1 MSVQDDSPDPGV
13 RIHLAAHDPEFPAK
27 RDAALALLRDA
38 VGTVALRHGFVA
50 KPHSWVREGPA
61 GRVAVAVFPSRYG
74 FEAEI
79 RLSFLAADGEA
90 LGIWAEESY
99 LTLGAFGGPAALIYL
114 DILEQPESLATTLPV
129 LEARALPWL
138 LRHLDGRGLPIP
150 LPEVREPEA
159 P

>member
-27 RDAALALLRDA
+27 RDEALGLMRDA
-38 VGTVALRHGFVA
+38 VGAVMLRHGFDA
-50 KPHSWVREGPA
+50 KPQSWVREGPA

-79 RLSFLAADGEA
+79 RLSFLAADSDPQ
-90 LGIWAEESY
+90 GIWAEHGH
-99 LTLGAFGGPAALIYL
+99 LTLEAFGAPAALIYL
-114 DILEQPESLATTLPV
+114 DVLEQPDALASTLRV

-138 LRHLDGRGLPIP
+138 IRHLEASGVPIP
-150 LPEVREPEA
+150 VPEVREPEA